1 MRIFIKIITALLL
14 LFNGI
19 GALYGGYQLVRH
31 PDGRSMQ
38 LSPDLLTHTCFN
50 NYTIPGMILFVGN
63 GLLSLFALAALL
75 SMHKHHGLIIML
87 QGIILTGWILIQ
99 LLLIQTLSYWQLLL
113 GLIGLSLII
122 SGIVFRNW
130 QQESDSDK
138 SLGDDRNVL

>member
-14 LFNGI
+14 LFNAI
-19 GALYGGYQLVRH
+19 GALYGGYQLIRN
-31 PDGRSMQ
+31 PDGSSMQ
-38 LSPDLLTHTCFN
+38 LSPDLLTHTWFSS
-50 NYTIPGMILFVGN
+50 YAIPGMILFIGN
-63 GLLSLFALAALL
+63 GLLSLYALAALL
-75 SMHKHHGLIIML
+75 FMSKHHGLVIML

-138 SLGDDRNVL
+138 SLGDDRKVL

>member
-1 MRIFIKIITALLL
+1 
-14 LFNGI
+14 
-19 GALYGGYQLVRH
+19 
-31 PDGRSMQ
+31 
-38 LSPDLLTHTCFN
+38 
-50 NYTIPGMILFVGN
+50 
-63 GLLSLFALAALL
+63 
-75 SMHKHHGLIIML
+75 ML